1 MTEKNEEKPSLP
13 GFGAVRRK
21 EISVSAQ
28 DLVRAGDLRP
38 GELLPLLVEPEIE
51 GLELAAWAEKNRA
64 TLEEHLAR
72 RGGVLFRGFSVRG
85 EEDLQAVVQAVS
97 GDLMEYTYR
106 STPRTRL
113 SGRIYTS
120 TEYPA
125 DQSIPLH
132 NEMSYSAHWPMKVF
146 FLCVLPAESQGE
158 TPIADSRRVFQRL
171 DPALRERFA
180 EKQVMYIRNY
190 GEGVDLPWQD
200 VFQTADRAEVE
211 AFCRA
216 GGIGCE
222 WRGGDRLTTR
232 QVCQAVARHPR
243 TGEWVWFN
251 QAHLFHVS
259 SLPPGV
265 REMLLETFGEQG
277 VPRHACYGDGS
288 PIEESAIAAVRGIY
302 AEESVVFPWLE
313 GDLLLLDNMLVAHG
327 RRPYTG
333 RRRVVVGMSEPM
345 AAGR

>member
-1 MTEKNEEKPSLP
+1 MTQIDEEKPSLKRLGP
-13 GFGAVRRK
+13 VRRK

-28 DLVRAGDLRP
+28 ELVRVGDLRP

-51 GLELAAWAEKNRA
+51 GLKLAAWAEKNRE
-64 TLEEHLAR
+64 TLDRHLAE
-72 RGGVLFRGFSVRG
+72 RGGVLFRGFAVRG
-85 EEDLQAVVQAVS
+85 EEDLQGVVQAVS
-97 GDLMEYTYR
+97 GSLMEYTYR

-125 DQSIPLH
+125 DQSIPMH
-132 NEMSYSAHWPMKVF
+132 NEMSYSAHWPMKIF
-146 FLCVLPAESQGE
+146 FLCVVAAETQGE
-158 TPIADSRRVFQRL
+158 TPIADSRRVYQRL

-180 EKQVMYIRNY
+180 EKKVMYVRNY
-190 GEGVDLPWQD
+190 GEGVDLSWQD
-200 VFQTADRAEVE
+200 VFQTSDRAEVE
-211 AFCRA
+211 AFCRDND
-216 GGIGCE
+216 ITCE
-222 WRGGDRLTTR
+222 WREGDRLSTR

-259 SLPPGV
+259 SLQPDV
-265 REMLLETFGEQG
+265 RAMLVEAFGEQG
-277 VPRHACYGDGS
+277 VPRTACYGDGS
-288 PIEESAIAAVRGIY
+288 PIEESALDEIRGVY
-302 AEESVVFPWLE
+302 AEESVAFPWRE

-333 RRRVVVGMSEPM
+333 KRRVVVGMSEPM
-345 AAGR
+345 ESVM